1 MVDLGAPMNIISTKL
16 VKRLGV
22 PPDIKHKKE
31 YGTAGPHNTTSQGAY
46 SALPLR
52 FGSIA
57 VTAPAVVLP
66 NQNYDF
72 LIGTSFLKTYG
83 VQTCHANNTLSI
95 LGQQLPLSYSCSTPD
110 PLDFPQNS

>member
-1 MVDLGAPMNIISTKL
+1 MDLGALMNIISTKI

-22 PPDIKHKKE
+22 PPDIEHKKE
-31 YGTAGPHNTTSQGAY
+31 YGTAGPHNTTLQGAY
-46 SALPLR
+46 LVLPLR

-72 LIGTSFLKTYG
+72 LISTLFLKTYG

-95 LGQQLPLSYSCSTPD
+95 LGQQLPLSYSHGTPD
-110 PLDFPQNS
+110 PPNFPQNS

>member
-1 MVDLGAPMNIISTKL
+1 MNIISTKL
-16 VKRLGV
+16 VKRKGV
-22 PPDIKHKKE
+22 PPDIEHKKE
-31 YGTAGPHNTTSQGAY
+31 YGTAGPHNTTLQGAY
-46 SALPLR
+46 LALPLR

-83 VQTCHANNTLSI
+83 VQTCHVNNTLSI
-95 LGQQLPLSYSCSTPD
+95 LGQ
-110 PLDFPQNS
+110 